1 MTAVQALQNRERVL
15 SRDCLLTNRK
25 GPDMIHTM
33 PRWTHRLTT
42 IGVLVSLAA
51 LLSGCFQVTHKSV
64 IAPDLTGSTTLRI
77 GVSKTAL
84 AQVADLAGANGI
96 TGNGTPGSMSLDP
109 ADAVQQL
116 GDQLTQLGG
125 TATPFQDG
133 DYVGVDVF
141 FNFSSLDQMTQQ
153 LNGLLSGTSGP
164 SAQAVAASGQTGIL
178 TLTAR
183 TLANGGIRVEGN
195 IDPLSFLGDPNNV
208 LAALSP
214 DLSQA
219 ITSDPNAQITLSF
232 QMPGAIRTTDAAARR
247 DGTTATWT
255 FPIGSAPTTLF
266 VESDPR

>member
-1 MTAVQALQNRERVL
+1 MLQ
-15 SRDCLLTNRK
+15 
-25 GPDMIHTM
+25 TM
-33 PRWTHRLTT
+33 PRWTQRLTT
-42 IGVLVSLAA
+42 LGVLVSLAA

-77 GVSKTAL
+77 GVSKAAL
-84 AQVADLAGANGI
+84 AQLSDLAGANGI
-96 TGNGTPGSMSLDP
+96 TGNGTAGSMGFDP
-109 ADAVQQL
+109 ADAVQQI

-125 TATPFQDG
+125 TATPFDDG

-141 FNFSSLDQMTQQ
+141 FNFSSLDEMTRQ

-164 SAQAVAASGQTGIL
+164 SAQAALASGQAGIL

-183 TLANGGIRVEGN
+183 TLPDGGVRVEGN
-195 IDPLSFLGDPNNV
+195 VDPLSFLGDPNNV

-219 ITSDPNAQITLSF
+219 ITSDPNAQITLAF
-232 QMPGAIRTTDAAARR
+232 QMPGAIRTTDAAAQRS
-247 DGTTATWT
+247 GTTATWT
-255 FPIGSAPTTLF
+255 FPIGSAPASLF

>member
-1 MTAVQALQNRERVL
+1 MMQ
-15 SRDCLLTNRK
+15 
-25 GPDMIHTM
+25 TM

-42 IGVLVSLAA
+42 FGVLVSLAA

-84 AQVADLAGANGI
+84 AQVADIAAANGLS
-96 TGNGTPGSMSLDP
+96 GNDTAGSMGFDP
-109 ADAVQQL
+109 ADTVQQI
-116 GDQLTQLGG
+116 GDQLSQLGG
-125 TATPFQDG
+125 TATPFEDG
-133 DYVGVDVF
+133 DYVGVDIF
-141 FNFSSLDQMTQQ
+141 FNFTSLDQMTQQ

-164 SAQAVAASGQTGIL
+164 SAQASAVSGQTGIL

-183 TLANGGIRVEGN
+183 TLADGGVRVEGN

-219 ITSDPNAQITLSF
+219 ITSDPNAQITLAF
-232 QMPGAIRTTDAAARR
+232 QMPGAIRSTDAAAQRN
-247 DGTTATWT
+247 GTTATWT
-255 FPIGSAPTTLF
+255 FPIGSAPATLF
-266 VESDPR
+266 VESDPQ